1 MTKADMRE
9 LAAEWLAPMDEA
21 LGELIE
27 QSRTMTPGAF
37 MAAVDEV
44 VARIPRMFS
53 QLNQQALTDALEA
66 EIGEAIIR
74 GLENGEA

>member
-1 MTKADMRE
+1 MTKADMRD

-37 MAAVDEV
+37 MSAVDSV
-44 VARIPRMFS
+44 VESIPRMFYM
-53 QLNQQALTDALEA
+53 LNQQALIDALEV
-66 EIGEAIIR
+66 EIGEAVIR
-74 GLENGEA
+74 GLERNV

>member
-1 MTKADMRE
+1 MTKADMRD
-9 LAAEWLAPMDEA
+9 LAAEWLAPMDEL

-27 QSRTMTPGAF
+27 QSKTMTPGAF
-37 MAAVDEV
+37 NALIDET

-53 QLNQQALTDALEA
+53 QLNQKALADALEA

-74 GLENGEA
+74 GIERNV